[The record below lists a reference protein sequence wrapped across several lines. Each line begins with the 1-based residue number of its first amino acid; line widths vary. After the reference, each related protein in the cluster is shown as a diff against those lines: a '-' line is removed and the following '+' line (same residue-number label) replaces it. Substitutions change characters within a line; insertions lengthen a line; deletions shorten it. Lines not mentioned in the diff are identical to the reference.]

1 MCNSNI
7 IFIICIAVVIY
18 FAYVLTFKHSYI
30 EGMSGKND
38 CLDGCVKPTNN
49 NKCGEKVFKD
59 KGGCYKKCP
68 YECSD
73 SYQDCQYK
81 KDCMGCGFKK
91 LKVNCDGTMT
101 PDVGKKDG
109 KKDGNPKP
117 DGKPDDKPDGKL
129 DGKPDGKLDGK
140 LDGMGLFKNLEGGM
154 SDNMKH
160 LSAGIQSLFKNKF
173 ETTRNVHVHH
183 HVKHSSNTTAP
194 HGGILS
200 DQYKNLP
207 RRERKKGA
215 SDIYNWGAP
224 GTPLD
229 LANEVKNFNVDYT
242 NRPTTT
248 GMFTNTG
255 PDGYNIGDYK
265 PYSRGCDFPVNN

>member
-7 IFIICIAVVIY
+7 IFIVCIAMIVY
-18 FAYVLTFKHSYI
+18 FAYISLFKHSYM

-38 CLDGCVKPTNN
+38 CLDGCVKPKNN
-49 NKCGEKVFKD
+49 NKCSEKVFKD
-59 KGGCYKKCP
+59 KQGECFKKCP

-73 SYQDCQYK
+73 SYQDCKYE

-101 PDVGKKDG
+101 PDIGKKDDKKED
-109 KKDGNPKP
+109 KKD
-117 DGKPDDKPDGKL
+117 DKND
-129 DGKPDGKLDGK
+129 
-140 LDGMGLFKNLEGGM
+140 GLFQNLEGGM
-154 SDNMKH
+154 SDEMKH
-160 LSAGIQSLFKNKF
+160 LSSGIQSLFKNKI
-173 ETTRNVHVHH
+173 ETTHNVHVHH
-183 HVKHSSNTTAP
+183 HIKQPSCSTARQ
-194 HGGILS
+194 GGILS

-229 LANEVKNFNVDYT
+229 LANEVRNFKVDYT
-242 NRPTTT
+242 NSPTTT

-255 PDGYNIGDYK
+255 PDGYNIGNYK